1 MTADCPGNRG
11 QAVSFSGPKS
21 DLSKAARRYFRHL
34 QWLIISVVFALLA
47 ACDGATTH
55 HAVAQKPP
63 VDPDWWLGPMSEA
76 HDHLLDAIYD
86 ACPPQ
91 GQLSNARCIQEKIV
105 ASFAPQN
112 SAVAHCPMDEIG
124 LLLCVDLFT
133 ATERI
138 YQALGQDPD
147 GAIDWDDP
155 YESLNSLEDKV
166 AARLTAKCPGSDQD
180 KCVAQEIAAMLP
192 VSANDA
198 GRCVLTP
205 DVGRSVR
212 CVTGL
217 IRLEGYQNALR
228 TLQ

>member
-1 MTADCPGNRG
+1 MI
-11 QAVSFSGPKS
+11 S
-21 DLSKAARRYFRHL
+21 DLSEAARRSARIL
-34 QWLIISVVFALLA
+34 KCLIAPLALALLV
-47 ACDGATTH
+47 ACQGGTTH
-55 HAVAQKPP
+55 QAVPRQPP

-76 HDHLLDAIYD
+76 HDHLQDAIYD

-91 GQLSNARCIQEKIV
+91 GQLGNVRCVQEKIV

-112 SAVAHCPMDEIG
+112 DAGAHCPMDKIG

-138 YQALGQDPD
+138 YRSLGQDPQ

-155 YESLNSLEDKV
+155 YDSLNNLEDQLT
-166 AARLTAKCPGSDQD
+166 ARLTAKCPGNDQD
-180 KCVAQEIAAMLP
+180 KCVAQEMAAILP
-192 VSANDA
+192 ISANDST
-198 GRCVLTP
+198 RCVLTP
-205 DVGRSVR
+205 EVSRSVR
-212 CVTGL
+212 CATGV